1 MHPLKHL
8 SLQFGESGYFFR
20 IFMLA
25 SWNSGFFRTYS
36 RKKSWLADSSN
47 SAPSLLGNRAHGPI
61 SKVRRQKQKLWA
73 CSWSP
78 QVQSVMALS
87 LQDLA
92 TPFFPE
98 MRWSL
103 KSMHCHHICAASQ
116 AMPPPLS
123 LCSDLLATLEPGETQ
138 CKTNCGARHLQG
150 TWH

>member
-8 SLQFGESGYFFR
+8 SLQFGESGYLFQDLHACKLKLGVLPDLFK
-20 IFMLA
+20 
-25 SWNSGFFRTYS
+25 
-36 RKKSWLADSSN
+36 KKSWLADSSN

-98 MRWSL
+98 MR
-103 KSMHCHHICAASQ
+103 
-116 AMPPPLS
+116 
-123 LCSDLLATLEPGETQ
+123 
-138 CKTNCGARHLQG
+138 
-150 TWH
+150 